1 MNLKK
6 LAPHAIAILCFAI
19 LTAVFFLPA
28 FQGKQIE
35 QHDIAQWIGM
45 SKELTDFREKTGM
58 EPLWTNSMFSGMP
71 AYQISVLYPANLIRF
86 LDKVL
91 TLGLPSPSYFL
102 FIMMVGFYFLLLS
115 VKAPFRIS
123 MAGAIAFAFSSYH
136 AVIILAG
143 HNSKA
148 HAIAYMPLVIA
159 GILMVLR
166 GNLLAGGIITAIALS
181 LELYANH
188 LQITYYLFITILILI
203 ICELIHAIRNKTLAA
218 FLKSSAVLAV
228 AALMGIL
235 PNITG
240 LWATYEY
247 GKYSTR
253 SQSEL
258 TEKAVSTGLD
268 MDYVFQ
274 YSYGISETFT
284 LMIPRFKGGASME
297 QLDES
302 SHTFQALRQNGVP
315 EMQARNFINNVPLYF
330 GDMRIT
336 SGPPYAGAIICFFFV
351 LGILIIR
358 GPLKWWLVAA
368 TVFSIVLA
376 WGKNFLPVSEFFFHH
391 FPGYNKFR
399 AVSMMLVVAEFA
411 IPFLSFLAFLKATDG
426 SLEKKKLMKSAKL
439 SLYITGGF
447 CLLTAILPSLF
458 AHGFTGAA
466 DESYK
471 QYDWLVSAFRQDRE
485 AAVRMDALR
494 SLFFIMLGFGLLWAF
509 AEKKIKSLANASFI
523 LILIVLV
530 DLWPV
535 SKRYLNNDRFVPKSK
550 AEKPFTPTQADLQ
563 IMADKE
569 PGFRVLNTTVDPF
582 NDASVSYFHR
592 SIGGYHGAKL
602 KRYQELIEYQISKN
616 NTAVFNMLNTK
627 YFIISNPQTKQPIPQ
642 INPDAC
648 GPAWF
653 VSEIKMVANADSEM
667 TALTDFNPLQTA
679 IADKRFASHFEN
691 FSLQY
696 DSTATI
702 KLNSIVSNHLV
713 YESNSSTEQ
722 FAVFSEIFYD
732 KGWNAYVDG
741 KLMPYIRVNYVLRGM
756 RVPAGKHT
764 IEFKF
769 EPSVYR
775 NGERIALISSS
786 ILLLLFIGLIV
797 TETRKHLRS

>member
-1 MNLKK
+1 MNIKK
-6 LAPHAIAILCFAI
+6 LAPHGIAILCFAV
-19 LTAVFFLPA
+19 LTAVYFLPV

-45 SKELTDFREKTGM
+45 SKELTDFREKTGV
-58 EPLWTNSMFSGMP
+58 EPLWTNAMFSGMP

-86 LDKVL
+86 VDKVM
-91 TLGLPSPSYFL
+91 TLGLPSPSNFL
-102 FIMMVGFYFLLLS
+102 FIMMVGFYLLLIS
-115 VKAPFRIS
+115 LKAPFRIS

-159 GILMVLR
+159 GVLMALR
-166 GNLLAGGIITAIALS
+166 GNLWAGGIITAVALA

-188 LQITYYLFITILILI
+188 LQITYYLFCAILILM
-203 ICELIHAIRNKTLAA
+203 ICELIGTIRNKTLPA
-218 FLKSSAVLAV
+218 FIKSSSVLAV

-258 TEKAVSTGLD
+258 TKKAVSTGLD
-268 MDYVFQ
+268 MDYAFE

-302 SHTFQALRQNGVP
+302 SHTYKAMRQNGVTD
-315 EMQARNFINNVPLYF
+315 MQARNFISNVPLYF
-330 GDMRIT
+330 GDMRMT

-351 LGILIIR
+351 LGILILR
-358 GPLKWWLVAA
+358 GPIKWWLIAA
-368 TVFSIVLA
+368 TVFSLVLA
-376 WGKNFLPVSEFFFHH
+376 WGKNFPAVSEFFFHH

-399 AVSMMLVVAEFA
+399 AVSMLLIVAEFTIPLLA
-411 IPFLSFLAFLKATDG
+411 ILAFMKAADG
-426 SLEKKKLMKSAKL
+426 SVDKKKLLSASKI

-447 CLLTAILPSLF
+447 CLLTAVLPSLF
-458 AHGFTGAA
+458 AHGFTSAA
-466 DESYK
+466 DEAYK
-471 QYDWLVSAFRQDRE
+471 QYDWLIAAIKQDRE

-494 SLFFIMLGFGLLWAF
+494 SLFFILLGFGLIWAY
-509 AEKKIKSLANASFI
+509 AEKKIKSLANVSFL
-523 LILIVLV
+523 LILIVLM

-535 SKRYLNNDRFVPKSK
+535 SKRYLGNDRFVPKSRT
-550 AEKPFTPTQADLQ
+550 EKPFTPSNADLQ

-569 PGFRVLNTTVDPF
+569 PGFRVFNATLSTF
-582 NDASVSYFHR
+582 NDASTSYFHR

-616 NTAVFNMLNTK
+616 NVAVLNMLNTK
-627 YFIISNPQTKQPIPQ
+627 YFIINSPETKQPIPQ
-642 INPDAC
+642 INPNTC
-648 GPAWF
+648 GAAWF
-653 VSEIKMVANADSEM
+653 VKEIKMVANADSEM
-667 TALTDFNPLQTA
+667 TALSDFNPLHTA
-679 IADKRFASHFEN
+679 IADKRFESHFEN
-691 FSLQY
+691 FTPQY
-696 DSTATI
+696 DSMSTI

-713 YESNSSTEQ
+713 YESNCSAEQ

-741 KLMPYIRVNYVLRGM
+741 KLMPHIRVNYVLRGM

-797 TETRKHLRS
+797 TEARKYLLS

>member
-1 MNLKK
+1 
-6 LAPHAIAILCFAI
+6 
-19 LTAVFFLPA
+19 
-28 FQGKQIE
+28 
-35 QHDIAQWIGM
+35 M
-45 SKELTDFREKTGM
+45 S
-58 EPLWTNSMFSGMP
+58 
-71 AYQISVLYPANLIRF
+71 
-86 LDKVL
+86 
-91 TLGLPSPSYFL
+91 
-102 FIMMVGFYFLLLS
+102 
-115 VKAPFRIS
+115 
-123 MAGAIAFAFSSYH
+123 
-136 AVIILAG
+136 
-143 HNSKA
+143 
-148 HAIAYMPLVIA
+148 
-159 GILMVLR
+159 LR
-166 GNLLAGGIITAIALS
+166 GNLLAGGIITAVALA

-203 ICELIHAIRNKTLAA
+203 ICELIHAARSKTLPA
-218 FLKSSAVLAV
+218 FIKSSSVLAV

-268 MDYVFQ
+268 MDYALQ
-274 YSYGISETFT
+274 YSYGISESFT

-302 SHTFQALRQNGVP
+302 SHTFQALRQNGIP
-315 EMQARNFINNVPLYF
+315 DMQARNFINNVPLYF
-330 GDMRIT
+330 GDMRMT
-336 SGPPYAGAIICFFFV
+336 SGPPYSGAIICFFFV
-351 LGILIIR
+351 LGILIVN

-376 WGKNFLPVSEFFFHH
+376 WGKNFLLVSEFFFHH

-411 IPFLSFLAFLKATDG
+411 IPFLSILAFLKATDG
-426 SLEKKKLMKSAKL
+426 SLEKKKLMKASKL

-458 AHGFTGAA
+458 AHGFAGAA

-471 QYDWLVSAFRQDRE
+471 QYDWLVSALRQDRE
-485 AAVRMDALR
+485 LAVRMDALR
-494 SLFFIMLGFGLLWAF
+494 SLFFILLGFGLLWAYV
-509 AEKKIKSLANASFI
+509 EKKIKSLANVSFI
-523 LILIVLV
+523 LILIVLI

-535 SKRYLNNDRFVPKSK
+535 SKRYLSNDRFVAKSK
-550 AEKPFTPTQADLQ
+550 AEKPFEPTQADLQ

-642 INPDAC
+642 LNPDAC

-653 VSEIKMVANADSEM
+653 VKEIKTVANADSEI
-667 TALTDFNPLQTA
+667 TALSDFNPLQTA

-691 FSLQY
+691 FDLQF

-702 KLNSIVSNHLV
+702 KLSSVVSNHLV
-713 YESNSSTEQ
+713 YEYQCTSEQ
-722 FAVFSEIFYD
+722 FAVLSEIFYD
-732 KGWNAYVDG
+732 KGWNAYLDG
-741 KLMPYIRVNYVLRGM
+741 NLMPHIRVNYVLRGM

-786 ILLLLFIGLIV
+786 ILLLLFFGLIV
-797 TETRKHLRS
+797 TESRKHLRS

>member
-1 MNLKK
+1 MNFKK
-6 LAPHAIAILCFAI
+6 LAPHVIAILCFAV
-19 LTAVFFLPA
+19 LTAVYFLPV

-45 SKELTDFREKTGM
+45 SKEITDFREKTGI
-58 EPLWTNSMFSGMP
+58 EPLWTNAMFSGMP

-86 LDKVL
+86 VDKVM
-91 TLGLPSPSYFL
+91 TLGLPSPGNFL
-102 FIMMVGFYFLLLS
+102 FIMMTGFYLLLIS
-115 VKAPFRIS
+115 MKAPFRIS
-123 MAGAIAFAFSSYH
+123 MAGAIAFALSSYH

-159 GILMVLR
+159 GVLMALR
-166 GNLLAGGIITAIALS
+166 GNLLAGGIVTAVALA

-188 LQITYYLFITILILI
+188 LQITYYLFCTILILM
-203 ICELIHAIRNKTLAA
+203 ICELISVIRNKTLPA
-218 FLKSSAVLAV
+218 FIKSSTVLAI

-268 MDYVFQ
+268 MDYAFQ
-274 YSYGISETFT
+274 YSYGVSESFT
-284 LMIPRFKGGASME
+284 LLIPRFKGGASME

-315 EMQARNFINNVPLYF
+315 DMQARNFISSVPLYF
-330 GDMRIT
+330 GDMRMT

-351 LGILIIR
+351 LGILILR
-358 GPLKWWLVAA
+358 GPLKWWLIAA
-368 TVFSIVLA
+368 TVFSLVLA
-376 WGKNFLPVSEFFFHH
+376 WGKNFFIVSEFFFHH

-399 AVSMMLVVAEFA
+399 AVSMLLVVAEFT
-411 IPFLSFLAFLKATDG
+411 IPFMAILAFLKAVDG
-426 SLEKKKLMKSAKL
+426 SMDKKKLMSASKL

-447 CLLTAILPSLF
+447 CLVTAVLPSLL
-458 AHGFTGAA
+458 AHGYAGAA
-466 DESYK
+466 DEAYK
-471 QYDWLVSAFRQDRE
+471 QYDWLVSAIRQDRE
-485 AAVRMDALR
+485 VAVRLDALR
-494 SLFFIMLGFGLLWAF
+494 SLFFILVGFGLIWAY
-509 AEKKIKSLANASFI
+509 AEKKIKSLANVSFI

-535 SKRYLNNDRFVPKSK
+535 SKRYLGNDRFVTKSK
-550 AEKPFTPTQADLQ
+550 AEKPFEPSQADLQ

-569 PGFRVLNTTVDPF
+569 PGYRVLNTTVDAF
-582 NDASVSYFHR
+582 SDASTSYFHR

-616 NTAVFNMLNTK
+616 NVAVFNMLNTK

-648 GPAWF
+648 GAAWF
-653 VSEIKMVANADSEM
+653 VNEIKMVANADSEM
-667 TALTDFNPLQTA
+667 TALSGFNPLQTA
-679 IADKRFASHFEN
+679 IADKRFASHFDN
-691 FSLQY
+691 FNLQF
-696 DSTATI
+696 DTAATI
-702 KLNSIVSNHLV
+702 RLNSIVPNQLV
-713 YESNSSTEQ
+713 YEYTCNTEQ

-732 KGWNAYVDG
+732 KGWNAYIDG
-741 KLMPYIRVNYVLRGM
+741 KLIPHIRVNYVLRGM

-764 IEFKF
+764 VEFKF
-769 EPSVYR
+769 EPEVYQ

-786 ILLLLFIGLIV
+786 ILLILFIGLIV
-797 TETRKHLRS
+797 TEARKYLLS